1 MSRRLYRS
9 DKEKMLFGVA
19 GGIAEYFELD
29 PVIIRLLFILF
40 TFFGGFGFI
49 IYIAGIILM
58 PKRPLSDYYN
68 AYHMPPSSAPFTADA
83 TPKPQ
88 AGSSEEFTTPGSES
102 SPADSETAG
111 STSYAYSGNQQEI
124 FVDAQF
130 IKPKREKSAF
140 FGYFLIVVGAF
151 FLLSRLFDS
160 FNFLTYFPLLLVG
173 FGSYLLFTAFR
184 GWREVQ

>member
-1 MSRRLYRS
+1 
-9 DKEKMLFGVA
+9 
-19 GGIAEYFELD
+19 
-29 PVIIRLLFILF
+29 
-40 TFFGGFGFI
+40 
-49 IYIAGIILM
+49 
-58 PKRPLSDYYN
+58 
-68 AYHMPPSSAPFTADA
+68 MPPSSAPFTADA

-88 AGSSEEFTTPGSES
+88 SGSSEEFTTPGSES

-124 FVDAQF
+124 YVDAQF